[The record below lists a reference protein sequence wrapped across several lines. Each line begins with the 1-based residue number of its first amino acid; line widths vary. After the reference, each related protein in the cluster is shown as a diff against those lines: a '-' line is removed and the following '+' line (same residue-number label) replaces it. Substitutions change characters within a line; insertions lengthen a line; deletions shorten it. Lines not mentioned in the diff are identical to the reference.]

1 MIIGE
6 QETPQARIHRYAQT
20 CELLFGQ
27 PIGYYQQQIE
37 KQFVAPIDFSR
48 YYVMITGLPRQVYRP
63 FFGMDAFAYSSH
75 FKQVEAQIVQLL
87 ERQSVRC
94 MTTMLLYDHTK
105 RFCMIFN
112 TPPSVCAMDVAHTAA
127 CCFDQ
132 LYARI
137 FDMRQIP
144 YRNYTALSSET
155 RGYENLPQVFQQI
168 DALSRQ
174 QFFDGH
180 TNIMTPALLE
190 QLCRDLDKGQ
200 LHEDLAH
207 LRIALRSKNVPAV
220 EKALDQVMG
229 PLASGRNFSYLE
241 KALYAIRLSAEG
253 LLAASGRELCDPEV
267 FAIHCYPTFAHLRRG
282 ITQELLHIVA
292 SLPDGPALSA
302 PVLEAMRYIRR
313 HYGEDISL
321 SDIAKHIDM
330 STSWLTKHFNR
341 ECGMSIPAYLLNV
354 RVEHAQRLL
363 LDTHMLVFEVGN
375 AAGFRNPRYFA
386 AAFKKATGM
395 TPTAYRDQAHQSP
408 SKSWDTPF
416 LP

>member
-1 MIIGE
+1 MIIGA

-27 PIGYYQQQIE
+27 PIDYYRQQID

-63 FFGMDAFAYSSH
+63 YFGMDAFAYSSH
-75 FKQVEAQIVQLL
+75 FKQVEFQIVQLL
-87 ERQSVRC
+87 QRQSVQC

-112 TPPSVCAMDVAHTAA
+112 KPQSSCALDIARTAA

-137 FDMRQIP
+137 FDMSQIP
-144 YRNYTALSSET
+144 YRNYTVLSSET
-155 RGYENLPQVFQQI
+155 HGYENLTQVFRQI

-174 QFFDGH
+174 QFFDAH
-180 TNIMTPALLE
+180 TTVMTPKLLE
-190 QLCRDLDKGQ
+190 QLRLELDQGQ
-200 LHEDLAH
+200 LHEDLTH
-207 LRIALRSKNVPAV
+207 LRAALRSKDLPTL
-220 EKALDQVMG
+220 EKALAQVMG
-229 PLASGRNFSYLE
+229 PLGRGRSFSDLD
-241 KALYAIRLSAEG
+241 KALYSIRLSAEG
-253 LLAASGRELCDPEV
+253 LLAASGRELDDPEV
-267 FAIHCYPTFAHLRRG
+267 FAVCRYPSFAHLRRG
-282 ITQELLHIVA
+282 VTQELLRIA
-292 SLPDGPALSA
+292 ATLPDGPAFSA

-321 SDIAKHIDM
+321 PAIAKHIDM
-330 STSWLTKHFNR
+330 STSWLTKHFNQ

-363 LDTHMLVFEVGN
+363 LQTNMLVFEVGN
-375 AAGFRNPRYFA
+375 AAGFRNPRYFTA
-386 AAFKKATGM
+386 VFKKATGM
-395 TPTAYRDQAHQSP
+395 TPTAYRSHARQFD
-408 SKSWDTPF
+408 SKSWGAPF